1 MNISV
6 VMSTYNRSSVLGQ
19 ALDGLVAQEADSL
32 SFEIIIVDNNSTDN
46 TRQVIESYAQRDGRI
61 RYVSEKKQ
69 GVAYGRNAGIAAA
82 KGEYIAF
89 CDDDVIVTPDWLR
102 KLHAALLRFPEADFV
117 GGKVLPVW
125 KTPPPAWLNA
135 TLAPLALQDYGEVP
149 EVVSIDN
156 QRCLISAC
164 LAVRR
169 GAFERA
175 GTFDPATQRV
185 GNGIGSTEDHEWEM
199 KVWTN
204 GGIGVY
210 VPDVA
215 CYAEI
220 PAYRMVKSYHRRWHL
235 GHGKFSAIAWRPNFQ
250 GGAFQLLGV
259 PAFVYRQLA
268 EAASH
273 YFGALVQGKSAET
286 FDRENKLFFFLGFV
300 RERWKQRLTGR
311 HKTDSAASPGASPAH
326 SPDPS

>member
-1 MNISV
+1 MDVSV
-6 VMSTYNRSSVLGQ
+6 VMSTYNRSGVLGQ
-19 ALDGLVAQEADSL
+19 ALDGLTAQEAGGL
-32 SFEIIIVDNNSTDN
+32 SHEVIIVDNNSTDN

-61 RYVSEKKQ
+61 RYVFEKKQ
-69 GVAYGRNAGIAAA
+69 GVAYGRNAGISAAQG
-82 KGEYIAF
+82 KYIAF

-102 KLHAALLRFPEADFV
+102 KMHAALLRFPEADFV

-125 KTPPPAWLNA
+125 KTAVPAWLNSR
-135 TLAPLALQDYGEVP
+135 LAPLALQDYGEAP
-149 EVVSIDN
+149 EVMSLEN

-169 GAFERA
+169 RAFERA
-175 GTFDPATQRV
+175 GYFDPATQRV

-199 KVWTN
+199 KVWAR

-235 GHGKFSAIAWRPNFQ
+235 GHGKFSAIAQRREFE
-250 GGAFQLLGV
+250 GGAFRLLGV
-259 PAFVYRQLA
+259 PAFVYRQLLQAASRYFGTLIQGNSA
-268 EAASH
+268 EA
-273 YFGALVQGKSAET
+273 

-300 RERWKQRLTGR
+300 RERWKQTLSGR
-311 HKTDSAASPGASPAH
+311 NKTDSASSPGPAPAQ
-326 SPDPS
+326 SPDAP